1 VSSLRRKPAHPYPR
15 VARLNELV
23 RQILADELER
33 TDDERLQLVTIMS
46 VVVDPDLRHATVLVD
61 TPEGA
66 ERDTEVIEGL
76 NEVRIRLQ
84 RAIAKQARMKRTPVL
99 AFKTDTVERD
109 AGRVE
114 EVLRALDVEPDG

>member
-1 VSSLRRKPAHPYPR
+1 MERRKPAHPYPR
-15 VARLNELV
+15 TARLNELV

-46 VVVDPDLRHATVLVD
+46 VVVEPDLRHATVLVD

-66 ERDTEVIEGL
+66 ERDESVIEAL

-84 RAIAKQARMKRTPVL
+84 RAIASQARMKRTPVL
-99 AFKTDTVERD
+99 TFKPDTVERE

-114 EVLRALDVEPDG
+114 DVLRDLDVEPDA

>member
-1 VSSLRRKPAHPYPR
+1 VSSVRRKPAHPYPR

-46 VVVDPDLRHATVLVD
+46 VVVEPDLRHATVLVD

-66 ERDTEVIEGL
+66 ERDEAVIEAL

-84 RAIAKQARMKRTPVL
+84 RAIASQARMKRTPVL
-99 AFKTDTVERD
+99 AFKPDTVERE

-114 EVLRALDVEPDG
+114 DVLRDLESDG